1 MYVIGVDIG
10 GTNSGVVLGDTTGK
24 KIVGINFVTEVEK
37 GSDYTIDRIKESI
50 YSLYKRENIEKNDI
64 EAIGISCGG
73 PLDQKRGLILSPPN
87 LPGWDRIP
95 ITDIISQE
103 FGVKSFLENDANSSA
118 LAEWK
123 QGAGRGYNNLIFLT
137 FGTGLGAG
145 LILDG
150 RLYRGTGGLAGEVG
164 HIRLTKKGPIGYN
177 KQGSFEGYCSGSGI
191 ANLAQIY
198 LKNHNLAQ
206 AFGKKRR
213 FITAKD
219 VGNAAAE
226 GNHLAREILVESG
239 TYLGKGL
246 SILIDTLNPEI
257 IILGGIYVR
266 CREYIE
272 PAARRSIEKE
282 TLIQTREKCRIVPA
296 QLGEEIGDYASL
308 AVAIENIDKS

>member
-10 GTNSGVVLGDTTGK
+10 GTNSGVILGHSNGK
-24 KIVGINFVTEVEK
+24 KVDGVHFSTKVEK
-37 GSDYTIDRIKESI
+37 GFDYTIDRIKKGI
-50 YSLYKRENIEKNDI
+50 YSLYKRKNIGKKDI

-73 PLDQKRGLILSPPN
+73 PLDQNRGLILSPPN
-87 LPGWDRIP
+87 LPGWDEIP

-123 QGAGRGYNNLIFLT
+123 QGAGQGYNNLIFLT

-150 RLYRGTGGLAGEVG
+150 KLYRGSSGLGGEVG
-164 HIRLTKKGPIGYN
+164 HIRLSKKGPSGYN
-177 KQGSFEGYCSGSGI
+177 KSGSFEGYCSGTGI
-191 ANLAQIY
+191 AKLAKMY
-198 LKNHNLAQ
+198 LKKRNLAQ
-206 AFGKKRR
+206 AFGKRSSL
-213 FITAKD
+213 ITAKD
-219 VGNAAAE
+219 VGTAAAD
-226 GNHLAREILVESG
+226 GNHLAQEILAESG

-266 CREYIE
+266 CQEYIE
-272 PAARRSIEKE
+272 PAARNYIERE
-282 TLIQTREKCRIVPA
+282 TLIQTREKCLILPA
-296 QLGEEIGDYASL
+296 KLGEEIGDYASL
-308 AVAIENIDKS
+308 AVAIENKDIS